1 MAASGSEFCQW
12 ADSVHLSI
20 ILLVVKYAGSI
31 IAGAYGVYAT
41 VTDLKED
48 KDGKRVLSNKGRF
61 GIALLLF
68 SLLINMS
75 ADGLKDWK
83 EKCDSKQQT
92 ELEAKRAEIQRNI
105 TTQLQTELKKTE
117 TINEQLTAQQNQ
129 LEKTVATTSSI
140 LKETRRASDLFSLN
154 DVRWFIVGFS
164 FSINDPFVKPY
175 TKRVIKTKFPN
186 SKEGELFTE
195 NYLITIHEGDDLWP
209 QKNISSEAVLTKT
222 VSTEF

>member
-1 MAASGSEFCQW
+1 MITSGSGFCHW

-48 KDGKRVLSNKGRF
+48 KDGKRVLSKKGRF

-83 EKCDSKQQT
+83 EKCDSEQQA
-92 ELEAKRAEIQRNI
+92 ELEAKQAELQRNI
-105 TTQLQTELKKTE
+105 TTQLQTELKTTE
-117 TINEQLTAQQNQ
+117 SINEQLAAQQNQ
-129 LEKTVATTSSI
+129 LEHTANTTSSI

-154 DVRWFIVGFS
+154 DVRWFIVS
-164 FSINDPFVKPY
+164 
-175 TKRVIKTKFPN
+175 
-186 SKEGELFTE
+186 
-195 NYLITIHEGDDLWP
+195 
-209 QKNISSEAVLTKT
+209 
-222 VSTEF
+222 